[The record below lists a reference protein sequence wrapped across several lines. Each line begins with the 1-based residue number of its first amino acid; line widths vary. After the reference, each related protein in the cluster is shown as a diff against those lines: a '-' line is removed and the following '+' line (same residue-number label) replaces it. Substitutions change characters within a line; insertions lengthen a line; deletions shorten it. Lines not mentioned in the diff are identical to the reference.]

1 MARAYSAD
9 NGWMSPFASG
19 HVRAGNRGRYPPP
32 IPCPTI
38 VTRPETS
45 PLATTSH
52 PGRRLAVVAVGLASS
67 LFFLWFVL
75 RKADLGA
82 AWAALKEADLGL
94 LLMAALVV
102 ELVYVAQALRWR
114 VLAATPSVSRRHF
127 LALVFAGI
135 ATNNV
140 LPLRIGDLLRSR
152 WLANAAHIGTGRALG
167 TVFRD
172 RLSDV
177 IVLVVGLVVTL
188 PLVGATAW
196 GRHIAIGG
204 AVLLVLCGLVIA
216 GALAYTVRR
225 PREGRGERS
234 TLRRIVRDV
243 LEEIASPLGRHRIAI
258 ALVLSVVAWTVWA
271 VAAGIVCRSLGFRL
285 SPVDLVFVTC
295 VINLGVAIPS
305 SPGFVGTY
313 QWLGVA
319 ALGAVGIDSDLG
331 LAFALLMQAIWFVP
345 TTVVGGPIAL
355 HEGGRDVLWLGR
367 RRAEPASADLAAN
380 DGS

>member
-1 MARAYSAD
+1 MTKIET
-9 NGWMSPFASG
+9 
-19 HVRAGNRGRYPPP
+19 PP
-32 IPCPTI
+32 
-38 VTRPETS
+38 V
-45 PLATTSH
+45 AKTSH
-52 PGRRLAVVAVGLASS
+52 PRRRLAVVGVGLASS

-94 LLMAALVV
+94 LLVGAVVV

-127 LALVFAGI
+127 FALVLAGI
-135 ATNNV
+135 ASNNV

-177 IVLVVGLVVTL
+177 IVLVAGLVVTL
-188 PLVGATAW
+188 PLVGSTAW

-204 AVLLVLCGLVIA
+204 AVLLVLCGLVVG
-216 GALAYTVRR
+216 GALVYTVRH
-225 PREGRGERS
+225 PREGRPERS
-234 TLRRIVRDV
+234 TLRRIMRDV
-243 LEEIASPLGRHRIAI
+243 LEEIASPIGRHRIAI
-258 ALVLSVVAWTVWA
+258 ALVLSVLAWTIWA
-271 VAAGIVCRSLGFRL
+271 VAAGFVCRSLGFRL

-319 ALGAVGIDSDLG
+319 ALGAVGVDSDFG
-331 LAFALLMQAIWFVP
+331 LAFALLMQAIWFLP

-355 HEGGRDVLWLGR
+355 HEGGSDVLGSR
-367 RRAEPASADLAAN
+367 RRHPEATAADPGAEEVVQPSLTV
-380 DGS
+380 STERRP

>member
-1 MARAYSAD
+1 MSIPDSAH
-9 NGWMSPFASG
+9 GEA
-19 HVRAGNRGRYPPP
+19 A
-32 IPCPTI
+32 
-38 VTRPETS
+38 
-45 PLATTSH
+45 H
-52 PGRRLAVVAVGLASS
+52 PGRSWRRAAVVVVGIASS

-94 LLMAALVV
+94 LLAAALVV

-127 LALVFAGI
+127 LALVLAGI
-135 ATNNV
+135 ASNNV

-152 WLANAAHIGTGRALG
+152 WLANAAHMGTGRALG

-177 IVLVVGLVVTL
+177 IVLVVGLVVSL
-188 PLVGATAW
+188 PLVGSTAW

-204 AVLLVLCGLVIA
+204 AVLLVLCGLVVG
-216 GALAYTVRR
+216 GALVYTARR
-225 PREGRGERS
+225 PREGGTERS
-234 TLRRIVRDV
+234 MVRRVVREI
-243 LEEIASPLGRHRIAI
+243 LEEIASPLGRHRIAV
-258 ALVLSVVAWTVWA
+258 ALVLSVVAWTIWA
-271 VAAGIVCRSLGFRL
+271 VAAGLVCRSLGFHL
-285 SPVDLVFVTC
+285 SPVELVFVTC

-319 ALGAVGIDSDLG
+319 ALSAVGIDKDLG
-331 LAFALLMQAIWFVP
+331 LAFSLLMQAIWFLP

-355 HEGGRDVLWLGR
+355 HEGGRDVRRLGR
-367 RRAEPASADLAAN
+367 RKAEPAPPEHAQEDAAQP
-380 DGS
+380 SLTVSTERRP